1 MRLMGLLEDIV
12 PEEEELDDVHY
23 QVGRRRTQGRRGR
36 RLLIAVVQGR
46 RGRRLF
52 IAAVIMVQKY
62 VKYLP

>member
-23 QVGRRRTQGRRGR
+23 QVGRRRTEGS
-36 RLLIAVVQGR
+36 

-52 IAAVIMVQKY
+52 IAAVIMAQKY